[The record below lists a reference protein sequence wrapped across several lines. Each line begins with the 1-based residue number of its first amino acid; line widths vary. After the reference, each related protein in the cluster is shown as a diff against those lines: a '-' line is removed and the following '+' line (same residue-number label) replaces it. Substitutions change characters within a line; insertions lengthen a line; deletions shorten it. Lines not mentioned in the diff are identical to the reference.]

1 MAISK
6 LYDLILWITP
16 ITEAFP
22 RSLRHTL
29 GHRIVNELLDVLRTL
44 VEARYSRKGRP
55 LLERANLGIDYARH
69 LIRLSKDLK
78 ALSLDRY
85 QHGQKLLEEVGRLIG
100 GWRKALPGERPRTP
114 VDESISDGSISEW
127 SSTYSATEESRIP

>member
-1 MAISK
+1 VAISK
-6 LYDLILWITP
+6 FYDLILWITP

-78 ALSLDRY
+78 ALSLNRY
-85 QHGQKLLEEVGRLIG
+85 QQRPEAPRGSRPADRRLEKG
-100 GWRKALPGERPRTP
+100 P
-114 VDESISDGSISEW
+114 
-127 SSTYSATEESRIP
+127 SR